1 MRREKA
7 QGASPNRKRRP
18 KAAKAAQGARRM

>member
-7 QGASPNRKRRP
+7 QRVSPNRKRRP
-18 KAAKAAQGARRM
+18 EAPKAAQGARRM

>member
-7 QGASPNRKRRP
+7 QGVSPNRKRRL